1 MTFDPGQLAKLRHEF
16 HRFPELG
23 FQEERTKSR
32 VADILRKLGL
42 EVHEGS
48 GVVGILKSGHG
59 NRAIG
64 LRADMDALPIHEVS
78 AHDYPS
84 QNTGVM
90 HACGHDGHTAM
101 LLGAAAALAADR
113 DFDGTVIFLFQPNEE
128 HGLGARAMI
137 DEGVLERFPIE
148 EVYAIHNLPGA
159 PVGQISTRPGLI
171 CSSESLFEFTIRGQG
186 GHASMPQVGVDTITV
201 GTELVQALQTIV
213 SRKLA
218 PGAGAV
224 VSVTEFLTNGQR
236 NVLPGLTTL
245 KGDVRARTPQD
256 RNAIARFMR
265 QISDGVAAAHGVE
278 ITMSFDTEF
287 IETINAQAPTEAV
300 IRTAQAAGLDVL
312 PDRTPMS
319 FSEDFAHFSA
329 AVPGCFLLVGNGET
343 GPNGQPLHSAD
354 FDFNDALLPIG
365 VAFWTGLVHD
375 RLPARGIQ
383 APPL

>member
-171 CSSESLFEFTIRGQG
+171 FHL
-186 GHASMPQVGVDTITV
+186 M
-201 GTELVQALQTIV
+201 
-213 SRKLA
+213 
-218 PGAGAV
+218 
-224 VSVTEFLTNGQR
+224 
-236 NVLPGLTTL
+236 
-245 KGDVRARTPQD
+245 D
-256 RNAIARFMR
+256 RNHRLL
-265 QISDGVAAAHGVE
+265 
-278 ITMSFDTEF
+278 
-287 IETINAQAPTEAV
+287 
-300 IRTAQAAGLDVL
+300 AG
-312 PDRTPMS
+312 
-319 FSEDFAHFSA
+319 
-329 AVPGCFLLVGNGET
+329 
-343 GPNGQPLHSAD
+343 PLQR
-354 FDFNDALLPIG
+354 ICY
-365 VAFWTGLVHD
+365 
-375 RLPARGIQ
+375 
-383 APPL
+383 

>member
-1 MTFDPGQLAKLRHEF
+1 
-16 HRFPELG
+16 
-23 FQEERTKSR
+23 
-32 VADILRKLGL
+32 
-42 EVHEGS
+42 
-48 GVVGILKSGHG
+48 
-59 NRAIG
+59 
-64 LRADMDALPIHEVS
+64 MDALPIQETSTHS
-78 AHDYPS
+78 YSSTFP
-84 QNTGVM
+84 GVM
-90 HACGHDGHTAM
+90 HACGHDGHMTM
-101 LLGAAAALAADR
+101 LLGAAEELAHSL

-159 PVGQISTRPGLI
+159 PVGQVSTRPGLI

-224 VSVTEFLTNGQR
+224 VSVTEFLTDGQR
-236 NVLPGLTTL
+236 NVLPGLATL

-256 RNAIARFMR
+256 RNAIEMFMR
-265 QISDGVAAAHGVE
+265 QISNGVAAAHGVE
-278 ITMSFDTEF
+278 VTMSFDTEF